1 MHIEYLAIGKQ
12 RVGSRIIFGQVTAKH
27 QWALKDGPKVHHRI
41 LLISCKLSPAFCA
54 ALSTDTDLSQGKHVR
69 IGPRARSDVGSPLG
83 THLELIVQLAPVIP
97 EIIHRAPHISMFLHV
112 TNLIERSLAW
122 RYAQHNRSTTLID
135 SLTYQ
140 LYFSRVVRTRQVVNL
155 HEIDTP
161 LGVQIETR
169 VVILLCAGLGAIYL
183 IIVAQPGT
191 RRIIVTDHI
200 ACDTIRTLHRQ
211 HLLCSH
217 LGQATHEMYAKLQSL
232 VVHIVGQCLESHA
245 IGCRGEAI
253 ECWGISTI
261 LIIYV
266 DRVCLVISAR
276 LVVLHKP
283 AYIHHHIFPAI
294 GSQVLG
300 HVVGILFYLCFHY
313 RGTKAVP

>member
-1 MHIEYLAIGKQ
+1 MHVEYFTIGEQ
-12 RVGSRIIFGQVTAKH
+12 RVGSRIILRQVTAKH
-27 QWALKDGPKVHHRI
+27 QGALKDGPEVHHRI
-41 LLISCKLSPAFCA
+41 LLIACKLCPALCT
-54 ALSTDTDLSQGKHVR
+54 ALATDTDLTQREHVR

-83 THLELIVQLAPVIP
+83 THLELVVELAPVVP
-97 EIIHRAPHISMFLHV
+97 EVIHRAPHIGMFLDMV
-112 TNLIERSLAW
+112 YLIEWSLAG

-140 LYFSRVVRTRQVVNL
+140 LYFSRVVRTRQVINL

-169 VVILLCAGLGAIYL
+169 VVILLCAGLGAVDL

-211 HLLCSH
+211 LLLCSH

-232 VVHIVGQCLESHA
+232 TVHIVG
-245 IGCRGEAI
+245 
-253 ECWGISTI
+253 
-261 LIIYV
+261 
-266 DRVCLVISAR
+266 
-276 LVVLHKP
+276 
-283 AYIHHHIFPAI
+283 
-294 GSQVLG
+294 
-300 HVVGILFYLCFHY
+300 
-313 RGTKAVP
+313 